1 MKKTRAMAAVREIF
15 AVTPEEACPPAQ
27 VPEKKERK
35 KREKKTVSSAKPV
48 TVLAE
53 CKDPVAEPAA
63 EPATELVFADCKEPD
78 EFEVATQVV
87 SFLVDSFSDATATT
101 AIVDGVEEKREDVPK
116 AETEEE
122 ESSGGPPTKLARLN
136 HHPRDDK
143 IHFQEEGHIYTVNG
157 EVGTYKSAT
166 TYIHE
171 HFTPFNS
178 AQVIQ
183 RIVNS
188 RKMSDPTYK
197 YYGKTKEEILYMWSQ
212 TSVDGTA
219 LHYDIECYMN
229 DAPRINTSIEYQY
242 FLDFVRDYPH
252 LKPYR
257 TEWCVWHEDVRI
269 SGSIDM
275 VFENPDGTLQIY
287 DWKRTGDL
295 GKGVRTP
302 TSINPCIGHVPD
314 SKYWHYALQL
324 NLYRR
329 ILQEKYGKVVTNL
342 VLVRIHPDNVPKTYE
357 RVEVP
362 FMDAEIEA
370 LFEYR
375 RHQLQ
380 ASPSEAGDYHPW
392 TSYQKRKQEK
402 EDLENRDILFRHF
415 GFTKVAKKEPVVATD
430 VGNIGT
436 KEDVV
441 LSGAEEKEA

>member
-1 MKKTRAMAAVREIF
+1 MQTESTIRISSA
-15 AVTPEEACPPAQ
+15 T
-27 VPEKKERK
+27 
-35 KREKKTVSSAKPV
+35 SAKPPV
-48 TVLAE
+48 IKSTMLTRSKTKHFMPTINTINEDAPGE
-53 CKDPVAEPAA
+53 DAPGEDTLCKEQ
-63 EPATELVFADCKEPD
+63 EPD
-78 EFEVATQVV
+78 EVEYANDVCVEHDEKEEVCTLPENV
-87 SFLVDSFSDATATT
+87 
-101 AIVDGVEEKREDVPK
+101 
-116 AETEEE
+116 
-122 ESSGGPPTKLARLN
+122 PPTKLAIEN

-178 AQVIQ
+178 KQVLQ
-183 RIVNS
+183 RILKS
-188 RKMSDPTYK
+188 KKMEDPTYK
-197 YYGKTKEEILYMWSQ
+197 YYGKTEAEILHMWSQ

-229 DAPRINTSIEYQY
+229 GVPRPNTSIEYQY
-242 FLDFVRDYPH
+242 FLNFVRDYPD

-295 GKGVRTP
+295 AKNQKTP

-314 SKYWHYALQL
+314 CKFWHYALQL

-329 ILQEKYGKVVTNL
+329 ILQEKYGKTVTQL
-342 VLVRIHPDNVPKTYE
+342 ALVRIHPDNDPPTYE

-362 FMDAEIEA
+362 FMDSEIEA

-375 RHQLQ
+375 KQQLT
-380 ASPSEAGDYHPW
+380 ASASNKDDFHPW
-392 TSYQKRKQEK
+392 KSHQKQKRDK
-402 EDLENRDILFRHF
+402 EDAEHRDILFQYF
-415 GFTKVAKKEPVVATD
+415 GFTRNSKA
-430 VGNIGT
+430 
-436 KEDVV
+436 
-441 LSGAEEKEA
+441 